1 MVKISY
7 LTASRAS
14 PIASSD
20 QGVGFD
26 LDSSIPSLLHLPYR
40 VPVGM
45 PNSVDAFCTEVWP
58 VLIDSKAFSKSSG
71 VQVVGAAL
79 NGAASLIPSLLAIL
93 YNVLLGIPETLLY
106 CDYMVLNRNCIISCR
121 CKRYIPKALLA
132 LLAEIVPVL
141 KASSALLRFSSVQDF
156 VGPSFFGV
164 SIPNLCARCHN
175 VVEGIP

>member
-1 MVKISY
+1 
-7 LTASRAS
+7 
-14 PIASSD
+14 
-20 QGVGFD
+20 
-26 LDSSIPSLLHLPYR
+26 
-40 VPVGM
+40 M

-93 YNVLLGIPETLLY
+93 YNVLLGIPEILLY
-106 CDYMVLNRNCIISCR
+106 YDYRILKRHSRMPCRSNCH
-121 CKRYIPKALLA
+121 IPKALLA

-141 KASSALLRFSSVQDF
+141 KASSALLRFSSVHDF

-164 SIPNLCARCHN
+164 SIPNLCALCHK